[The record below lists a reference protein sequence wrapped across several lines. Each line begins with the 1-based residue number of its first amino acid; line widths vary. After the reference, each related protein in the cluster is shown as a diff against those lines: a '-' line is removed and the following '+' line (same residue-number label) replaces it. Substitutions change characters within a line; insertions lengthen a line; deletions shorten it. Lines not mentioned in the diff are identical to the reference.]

1 MIVELDLPLPSE
13 KIIQAIHRISDSA
26 PLELELKA
34 MHDRMQ
40 DYTRNSVSRKFVE
53 DDEELN
59 NLAQLEFGHLFE
71 EKFKP
76 AAGIIKNLSSEQ
88 VACWPPHADR
98 VRIFALNF
106 YVQEGGK
113 NVSTV
118 MYNTHGD
125 YQVGLGTG
133 SVFKYEELTVVTSYQ
148 LEVEKWYALSVR
160 QAHSIENIESTRLI
174 FTLSFFDTTCAEF
187 IKKYPSYVKRKIAD
201 N

>member
-1 MIVELDLPLPSE
+1 MIIELNLPAPSE
-13 KIIQAIHRISDSA
+13 KIIQAIHRIADSA

-76 AAGIIKNLSSEQ
+76 AAGIIKNLSDSQ

-113 NVSTV
+113 NVTTV

-133 SVFKYEELTVVTSYQ
+133 SVFKYEDLSIDTSYH
-148 LEVEKWYALSVR
+148 LEIEKWYALSVR

-174 FTLSFFDTTCAEF
+174 FTLSFFDTTCREF
-187 IKKYPSYVKRKIAD
+187 IEKYSDYVKSYITD
-201 N
+201 S